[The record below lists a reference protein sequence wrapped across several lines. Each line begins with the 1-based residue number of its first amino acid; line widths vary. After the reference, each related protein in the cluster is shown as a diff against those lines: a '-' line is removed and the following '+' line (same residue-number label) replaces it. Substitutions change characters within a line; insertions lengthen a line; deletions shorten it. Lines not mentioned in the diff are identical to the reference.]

1 MENKGE
7 LVLYHPVHK
16 QEFCQVDLGEVK
28 LRGKDKDEF
37 WGFFKN
43 DAKEVLPVISVLL
56 SMSPRIIM
64 LLLSNRS
71 TPLHCPWW
79 FGRAHQG
86 DAVIR
91 VAALLLFTECSASQ
105 NTTFLLPF
113 T

>member
-43 DAKEVLPVISVLL
+43 DAKEV
-56 SMSPRIIM
+56 
-64 LLLSNRS
+64 
-71 TPLHCPWW
+71 C
-79 FGRAHQG
+79 Q
-86 DAVIR
+86 
-91 VAALLLFTECSASQ
+91 
-105 NTTFLLPF
+105 
-113 T
+113 